1 MCRARIDYDAFRNLS
16 TAAHNTLDSLHDYPR
31 SLSLAPERISLPL
44 SSQDTMKGYPLMVSC
59 WTSER
64 TNWRFWKS
72 SWLRIHVP
80 KVKKNKR
87 RKAVSIITS
96 HLTVNLSWKF
106 FAQAAKTTGAWIITG
121 GTNTGVMR
129 HVGEAVKGHTVMSRG
144 AMLTD
149 KTSQVHLIGIAPWG
163 IVEHRSELIGEV
175 RSILKVT

>member
-1 MCRARIDYDAFRNLS
+1 MCRARIDYDAFRNLL
-16 TAAHNTLDSLHDYPR
+16 TAAHYIRDSLHDYPR

-44 SSQDTMKGYPLMVSC
+44 SSQDTTVKGYPLPVSC
-59 WTSER
+59 LTLEG

-72 SWLRIHVP
+72 SWLRTP
-80 KVKKNKR
+80 TQSKG
-87 RKAVSIITS
+87 KAASIITS
-96 HLTVNLSWKF
+96 YTVNLSSKC

-121 GTNTGVMR
+121 GTNTGVMK
-129 HVGEAVKGHTVMSRG
+129 HVGKAVKGHTVMSRG

-163 IVEHRSELIGEV
+163 IVEHRSELIKKV